1 MGEQLEWAD
10 VIRDLETLEEVEV
23 VQQNKCFLLRNE
35 VQGTCGKVF
44 QSVGVKLPQTVSQ
57 VEITE

>member
-1 MGEQLEWAD
+1 MEWAE
-10 VIRDLETLEEVEV
+10 VIRDLEALEEVEV
-23 VQQNKCFLLRNE
+23 VQQNKRFLLRNE

-44 QSVGVKLPQTVSQ
+44 QAVGVKLPQTVRQ